1 MSGEKMSNNS
11 YYESRQQP
19 QLEVVELEQ
28 ENDHVKLMK
37 AYRKLNQKI
46 DSLIQ
51 KRKAPEKN
59 DKP

>member
-1 MSGEKMSNNS
+1 MSNDS
-11 YYESRQQP
+11 YYESHQQP